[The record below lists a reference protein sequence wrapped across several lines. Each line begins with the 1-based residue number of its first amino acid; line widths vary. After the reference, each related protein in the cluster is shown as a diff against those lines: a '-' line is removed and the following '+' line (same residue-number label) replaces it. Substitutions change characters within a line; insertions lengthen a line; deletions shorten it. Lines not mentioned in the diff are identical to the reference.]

1 MKKIVLTLGMLTA
14 SFTHTTVNWHS
25 TDIYQVS
32 PIVLNENIS
41 IKGTCTLNDTV
52 TVKALNCDVTVE
64 VDSKSSITGQGS
76 LVLLTKAP
84 YNIMIKVK
92 KNLSFY
98 GSPNTQINPLNI
110 ILVGNGT
117 VQWELYDGKDLYF
130 TAHSNGSGVVVW
142 QARHP
147 NYSED
152 FNLYFAIPNQIFK
165 FNNQD
170 QIHFGAHSHFGYW
183 FRGAMNNGISTSTL
197 QLANTSSDI
206 VFQDGCEIACRF
218 INTL

>member
-1 MKKIVLTLGMLTA
+1 MKKLFLTFGILSTGYVQP
-14 SFTHTTVNWHS
+14 TVNWHS
-25 TDIYQVS
+25 TDLYQVS
-32 PIVLNENIS
+32 PLVFNENIS

-52 TVKALNCDVTVE
+52 IVKATVCDVTIE
-64 VDSKSSITGQGS
+64 IDGTSSITGQGT

-98 GSPNTQINPLNI
+98 GAPNTQVNPLNI
-110 ILVGNGT
+110 VLVGNGT

-130 TAHSNGSGVVVW
+130 TAHNNGSGVVVW
-142 QARHP
+142 QTRHP
-147 NYSED
+147 DYSED
-152 FNLYFAIPNQIFK
+152 FNIHLAIPNQIFK

-170 QIHFGAHSHFGYW
+170 QIHFGPHSHLGYW
-183 FRGAMNNGISTSTL
+183 FKGAMNNGTSTSTL
-197 QLANTSSDI
+197 QLANASSDI
-206 VFQDGCEIACRF
+206 VFQDGCEITCRF